1 MSKFVFVC
9 YDHACGGESLA
20 LKISQLPECNTL
32 EYSKFKKR
40 TVVDDVFNKQLLMN
54 TPTQPLQLITNTTD
68 LFHVVPSHRPA
79 ETLQTFYPDS
89 LYVVINFPKTQQGI
103 RQWCLRKYRYFEMS
117 ISTTF
122 MQRVG
127 EYRDK
132 GGDMKNTDNIKQLA
146 KPLNNLQIK
155 CLAKNLEPTK
165 QNCRK
170 VFLSSLK
177 YRFSGSKQGMN
188 YKTDKKNIVACD
200 FEHKDSDEFFNA
212 ISNLIRNYQ

>member
-40 TVVDDVFNKQLLMN
+40 TVVDDVFNKQLLMK

-68 LFHVVPSHRPA
+68 LFHVVPSHRPP

-103 RQWCLRKYRYFEMS
+103 RQWCLRKYRYFGMS

-122 MQRVG
+122 VQRIG
-127 EYRDK
+127 EYRDQ

-146 KPLNNLQIK
+146 KPLNNLQIN

-165 QNCRK
+165 QNYKK
-170 VFLSSLK
+170 VFLSFL
-177 YRFSGSKQGMN
+177 SKKGMN
-188 YKTDKKNIVACD
+188 CKTDKNIVVCD
-200 FEHKDSDEFFNA
+200 FEQKDSDEFFNA